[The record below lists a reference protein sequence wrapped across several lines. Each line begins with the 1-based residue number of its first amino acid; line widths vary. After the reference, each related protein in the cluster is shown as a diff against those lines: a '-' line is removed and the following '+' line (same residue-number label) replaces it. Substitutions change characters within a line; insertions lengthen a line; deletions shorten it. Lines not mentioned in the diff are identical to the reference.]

1 MASPTRI
8 DPADDLFAAEALPS
22 GLDYRPDFLSAH
34 DESLLLRELAVLPMA
49 AAPYKAYTARRRVAS
64 FGAAYDFD
72 RDRLRTAAV
81 LPDFLTPLAA
91 RVARVLEV
99 APGALAQV
107 LVTEYA
113 PGTPLGWHRDAPVFE
128 SIAGVSLAS
137 ACELQWRRWPPRAR
151 EPVLSLR
158 VAPRSLYVMRG
169 ESRWGWQ
176 HRVPAVKALRY
187 SITFRTLRAPGEL
200 RAPALTTA

>member
-8 DPADDLFAAEALPS
+8 DPAGDLFAAEALPS
-22 GLDYRPDFLSAH
+22 GLDYQPDFI
-34 DESLLLRELAVLPMA
+34 DEHEESRLLRQLAQLPLA
-49 AAPYKAYTARRRVAS
+49 AAPYKAYRARRRVAS

-72 RDRLRTAAV
+72 SDLLRTAGV
-81 LPDFLTPLAA
+81 LPDSLAPLAA
-91 RVARVLEV
+91 RVARVLQVEQR
-99 APGALAQV
+99 ALAQV

-137 ACELQWRRWPPRAR
+137 ACELQWRRWPPGAR
-151 EPVLSLR
+151 EPVLGLQ
-158 VAPRSLYVMRG
+158 VAPRSLYLMRG

-187 SITFRTLRAPGEL
+187 SITFRTLRAPGDL

>member
-22 GLDYRPDFLSAH
+22 GLDYRPDFLGEH
-34 DESLLLRELAVLPMA
+34 DESLLLRELAGLAFA
-49 AAPYKAYTARRRVAS
+49 AAPYKAYTARRRIAS
-64 FGAAYDFD
+64 FGVAYDFD

-81 LPDFLTPLAA
+81 LPEFLTPLAA
-91 RVARVLEV
+91 RVARVLDVEQRE
-99 APGALAQV
+99 LAQV

-137 ACELQWRRWPPRAR
+137 ACELQWRRWPPGAR
-151 EPVLSLR
+151 EPVLGLQ

-169 ESRWGWQ
+169 EARWGWQ

-187 SITFRTLRAPGEL
+187 SITFRTLRAPRDL
-200 RAPALTTA
+200 PTRALTTA